1 MPKAD
6 SSRARKRARSKS
18 QSVLAS
24 QPCSNAPALAASELA
39 WVDDPNLAE
48 DAERERLRLE
58 KAFLDLR
65 CAMARQQRLEEHV
78 CASREG
84 RTRHVRAARSLRAAN
99 LLQRESSHREDEGD
113 DFSRSNDL
121 ISVSDIKRWAVE
133 SSKLCVEMRKRLQSD
148 VLAES
153 ECKDVLSGGSKDRS
167 DAQIRVALA
176 KACRFTDALPLA
188 DYRDNLTRFPRIVNV
203 VTLSTVKPVDGSGTT
218 LPLPLASIAR
228 KCTGAYFAPR
238 RFAAV
243 QLALSNP
250 RCRVLVFHTGRIV
263 GTGTTSHTAAKL
275 AVVVACLRLSREAG
289 IHLEICNFDVIN
301 SVGAASL
308 HASFSCEEF
317 AKAHTSTSMLDRASF
332 VGLVWRPKRSPIK
345 AEIYSTG
352 RLNLPGAKTS
362 WALHHYFARLLPE
375 ITKFSSAAQTERAVA
390 EREPLEFVEEVDDD
404 NLEKSG
410 EDGED
415 GEDGEEREER
425 NERSLVHA
433 MDEEEEEDSVWDEL
447 GFV

>member
-1 MPKAD
+1 M
-6 SSRARKRARSKS
+6 
-18 QSVLAS
+18 
-24 QPCSNAPALAASELA
+24 
-39 WVDDPNLAE
+39 DDPSLAE

-58 KAFLDLR
+58 KAFVELR
-65 CAMARQQRLEEHV
+65 DAMARQQRLEEHV
-78 CASREG
+78 CALREG

-99 LLQRESSHREDEGD
+99 LLPRESSFRGNEGD
-113 DFSRSNDL
+113 GSSRHQDF
-121 ISVSDIKRWAVE
+121 ISVADIKRWAVE
-133 SSKLCVEMRKRLQSD
+133 SSKLCVEMRNRLQSD

-153 ECKDVLSGGSKDRS
+153 ECRDVLSGHKKDCS
-167 DAQIRVALA
+167 DGQIKVALA
-176 KACRFTDALPLA
+176 KACRFTDVLPLA

-203 VTLSTVKPVDGSGTT
+203 VTLSTVKPIDGSGTT

-250 RCRVLVFHTGRIV
+250 RCRVLIFHTGRIV
-263 GTGTTSHTAAKL
+263 GTGTTSHAAAKL

-289 IHLEICNFDVIN
+289 VHLEICNFDVIN

-375 ITKFSSAAQTERAVA
+375 IIKFSSAARTERAVV
-390 EREPLEFVEEVDDD
+390 EREPLEFVEEMDEDD
-404 NLEKSG
+404 LE
-410 EDGED
+410 ET
-415 GEDGEEREER
+415 GEEGEQRDER
-425 NERSLVHA
+425 NEHSLVNPSRNNA
-433 MDEEEEEDSVWDEL
+433 MDEEEEDDSIWDEL